1 MNAATYL
8 YATDSVVNT
17 GALAGN
23 QDAYWNGDPSDAG
36 VTLAAGTPLG
46 LLRVEYSVPVNT
58 TGVFPL
64 TVVDGTQ
71 DPSNGSIWGDSG
83 FNVNIPLLVSGTL
96 TVLPAEALPEPSS
109 VLLLAIGLAGL
120 AVMRLRRA
128 RRSA

>member
-8 YATDSVVNT
+8 YATDSVVYT
-17 GALAGN
+17 GALDGN

-46 LLRVEYSVPVNT
+46 LLRVEYSVPANA

-83 FNVNIPLLVSGTL
+83 FNVNIPLLVSGEI
-96 TVLPAEALPEPSS
+96 TVSLNLIPEPSS
-109 VLLLAIGLAGL
+109 ILLLAIGLAGL